1 MSEEDA
7 VGHGT
12 TMVDVKVM
20 VVAGIVYT
28 PVEGKDVYGA
38 GLSLVAYTVTVE

>member
-12 TMVDVKVM
+12 TTVAVRVT

-28 PVEGKDVYGA
+28 PVEEKVVYGA
-38 GLSLVAYTVTVE
+38 GLSLVA